1 MPVSQGISEGMVE
14 YRVKPSYPD
23 QARTMRLEG
32 PVLLQAVITENG
44 TVQDLK
50 VVRGQ
55 PILARA
61 AVDAVQ
67 QWHYRPYR
75 LNGKPV
81 RMQTEITIDFKLP

>member
-1 MPVSQGISEGMVE
+1 MARHQGLGAAEPAAHGLLG
-14 YRVKPSYPD
+14 
-23 QARTMRLEG
+23 LEG

-61 AVDAVQ
+61 AVDAVR
-67 QWHYRPYR
+67 QWRYRPYR